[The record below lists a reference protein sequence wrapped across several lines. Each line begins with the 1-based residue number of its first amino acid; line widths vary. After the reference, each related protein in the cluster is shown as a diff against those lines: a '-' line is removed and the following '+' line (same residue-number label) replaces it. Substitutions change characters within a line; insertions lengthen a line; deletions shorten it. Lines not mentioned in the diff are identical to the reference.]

1 MKVKNRMS
9 ENPRTVSLDTSV
21 HEAMALM
28 KSSNIRRLPVV
39 EKDKVVG
46 IVTIADLN
54 QASPSSATTLS
65 KHELNYLL
73 AKTKIKD
80 ILPKNQK
87 VITIN
92 PENYIETAARIM
104 RENKVSGLPVIDDHG
119 KLVGVITETDIFDAL
134 IDVLGV
140 TRAHSRIDFYTADRP
155 GTVAEITTMI
165 AAKGKNIVNTVAFF
179 DNKKEMYKMVIR
191 LEELDCQDVVDELK
205 ARGLEVESVIIKQE
219 GKDS

>member
-9 ENPRTVSLDTSV
+9 ENPRTVTLDTSV

-28 KSSNIRRLPVV
+28 KANNIRRLPVID
-39 EKDKVVG
+39 KDKVIG

-65 KHELNYLL
+65 KHELKYLL

-87 VITIN
+87 VITIS

-104 RENKVSGLPVIDDHG
+104 RENKVSGLPVIDD
-119 KLVGVITETDIFDAL
+119 
-134 IDVLGV
+134 
-140 TRAHSRIDFYTADRP
+140 
-155 GTVAEITTMI
+155 
-165 AAKGKNIVNTVAFF
+165 KGNWQA
-179 DNKKEMYKMVIR
+179 
-191 LEELDCQDVVDELK
+191 
-205 ARGLEVESVIIKQE
+205 
-219 GKDS
+219 

>member
-9 ENPRTVSLDTSV
+9 ENLRTVSMDTSV

-28 KSSNIRRLPVV
+28 KSNNIRRLPVI
-39 EKDKVVG
+39 EKDQVVG

-65 KHELNYLL
+65 KHELKYLL
-73 AKTKIKD
+73 AKTTIKD
-80 ILPKNQK
+80 ILPKNQT

-92 PENYIETAARIM
+92 PENYIETAARVM
-104 RENKVSGLPVIDDHG
+104 RENKVSGLPVIDDRG

-140 TRAHSRIDFYTADRP
+140 TRVHSRIDFYTADRP

-165 AAKGKNIVNTVAFF
+165 AEKGKNIVNTVAFY
-179 DNKKEMYKMVIR
+179 DKKKGMYKMVIR
-191 LEELDCQDVVDELK
+191 LEELECQDVVDELK

-219 GKDS
+219 G